1 MLEDI
6 CTGGKP
12 QAEYLI
18 ARENCSIV
26 VEICDLLLQ
35 KRSPKAKDEA
45 EPRVEMSGAAAR
57 ASFGPLVNI
66 LCNIVCCMHT

>member
-57 ASFGPLVNI
+57 A
-66 LCNIVCCMHT
+66 